1 MRSREL
7 YHIQTTPPG
16 DGGLGGPPAEPI
28 VHSLKSYI
36 RFSIGF
42 EWFEWVTSPVSRN
55 LREHPGGW
63 RGTRGVPPLNYLS
76 AYFYPLRVMGVRR
89 GRITKTGRYGRLA
102 GYAGR
107 LILRGAQNYLN
118 KYSAPNIATSRVQRS
133 SVDMA
138 PLTGERDVR
147 VTYRKRRM
155 NRRKRR
161 RYVKSLKRWR
171 TQNMRSEGSNIFKC
185 NYVATEAANANCS
198 VYFGALVG
206 LCAQSAYDTHIG
218 DCYDKM
224 INGGTAQ
231 NRAQSTGVRVD
242 HMSITVVL
250 RNISASVP
258 AMVDIDVYKVIC
270 IRDIPMGASPQ
281 WPSGLTIESWLT
293 VQKNQMRTVGGMVEP
308 VTDAG
313 VGVATAAQNAGASS
327 ATQAVGD
334 LLFDNPPAL
343 RYWKVLKVWK
353 IHLPPGGTA
362 NFGHRVSK
370 NYYIKKEDCFL
381 NGLAAKKGVTQ
392 GYIFNM
398 NGRWD
403 PGAEAY
409 APVDVIQEQFVRYNM
424 KGCRGTADTL
434 TFDGV

>member
-1 MRSREL
+1 
-7 YHIQTTPPG
+7 
-16 DGGLGGPPAEPI
+16 
-28 VHSLKSYI
+28 
-36 RFSIGF
+36 
-42 EWFEWVTSPVSRN
+42 
-55 LREHPGGW
+55 
-63 RGTRGVPPLNYLS
+63 
-76 AYFYPLRVMGVRR
+76 MGVRR
-89 GRITKTGRYGRLA
+89 GRISKPGRYGRIA
-102 GYAGR
+102 NYAGR

-118 KYSAPNIATSRVQRS
+118 KYSAPNYATSRVQRN

-138 PLTGERDVR
+138 PLTGEKDVR

-155 NRRKRR
+155 SRRKRR

-171 TQNMRSEGSNIFKC
+171 SQNMRSEGSNIFKL

-224 INGGTAQ
+224 MNTGASGART
-231 NRAQSTGVRVD
+231 NTTGVRVD
-242 HMSITVVL
+242 HMSITVIL
-250 RNISASVP
+250 RNVSNAVP

-270 IRDIPMGASPQ
+270 IRDIPMGASPN
-281 WPSGLTIESWLT
+281 WPSGVGIESFLT
-293 VQKNQMRTVGGMVEP
+293 VQKNLMRSVTGMIEPLNDGG
-308 VTDAG
+308 TG
-313 VGVATAAQNAGASS
+313 IATTAQNAGASS
-327 ATQAVGD
+327 ATQSVGD

-370 NYYIKKEDCFL
+370 NYYIKKEDCFVS
-381 NGLAAKKGVTQ
+381 GLAAKKGVTQ

-403 PGAEAY
+403 PGTSSY

-424 KGCRGTADTL
+424 KGCRGSADTL
-434 TFDGV
+434 TFDAA